1 MACCPAGAH
10 GELHVEY
17 TPKGMTSTSIM
28 AIEHPCLV
36 QNITPRRDAAFF
48 CFPCSH
54 TLTHT
59 HTHTL
64 AHARAHTHTT
74 HTHTHTQTH
83 THTHTVHAGEL
94 VDLDGV
100 PCYVVGQGGKALI
113 VAHDIFGMDSGR
125 TKAICDRLSSEL
137 NVMVSA

>member
-54 TLTHT
+54 THQHT
-59 HTHTL
+59 Y
-64 AHARAHTHTT
+64 
-74 HTHTHTQTH
+74 
-83 THTHTVHAGEL
+83 TVHAGEL

-100 PCYVVGQGGKALI
+100 PCYVVGKGGKALI